1 VDYWFSKENLI
12 TDDNLRDE
20 LIGCKY
26 GKNDEVPLTK
36 FNWWRAMRNCFQT
49 KCGMNS
55 QNTSGRKE
63 IMEALEDS
71 TTVDIVGPELVR
83 RKLPFTMDSASHR
96 GVANGIN
103 GAAGQNGSLTS
114 SSNSIAPSN
123 EPAATDEEEGED
135 SEDGVWTTADK
146 EKLFVQLDLRKNKKK
161 MVSTKHQLSFLT
173 TDAFTERCDR
183 LRRTVCRRSTHD
195 RRVERE
201 PGLLQSCSSSSRPH

>member
-36 FNWWRAMRNCFQT
+36 INWWRAMRNCFQT

-55 QNTSGRKE
+55 QNTNGRKE
-63 IMEALEDS
+63 IMEALKDS

-83 RKLPFTMDSASHR
+83 RKVPFTMDPASHR
-96 GVANGIN
+96 GAGPANGTN
-103 GAAGQNGSLTS
+103 GTAGQNGVLVS
-114 SSNSIAPSN
+114 SSNGIAPSN
-123 EPAATDEEEGED
+123 EAAATDEEEGED
-135 SEDGVWTTADK
+135 SEDGAWTAADK

-161 MVSTKHQLSFLT
+161 MVNT
-173 TDAFTERCDR
+173 
-183 LRRTVCRRSTHD
+183 
-195 RRVERE
+195 
-201 PGLLQSCSSSSRPH
+201 